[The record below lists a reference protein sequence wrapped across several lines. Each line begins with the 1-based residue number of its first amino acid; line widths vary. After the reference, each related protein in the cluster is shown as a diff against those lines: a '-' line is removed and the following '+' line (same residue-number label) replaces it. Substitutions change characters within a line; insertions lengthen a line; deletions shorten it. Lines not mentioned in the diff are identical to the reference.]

1 MPSKRPQRTQRD
13 LGGALSLDIKGPPA
27 QLLPPA
33 PAAAPGFN
41 HHHLAP
47 YHDQVPSFPTG
58 FSSSAAS
65 SIIGTPQ
72 TRPESP
78 DLALLGATLPS
89 VGSPFPVPEESPVMP
104 EKRTLGD
111 KTFNATAE
119 MPQWM
124 QDVTSGFA
132 KEISQLM
139 NEMEELRRQK
149 QSLQL

>member
-1 MPSKRPQRTQRD
+1 
-13 LGGALSLDIKGPPA
+13 
-27 QLLPPA
+27 
-33 PAAAPGFN
+33 
-41 HHHLAP
+41 
-47 YHDQVPSFPTG
+47 
-58 FSSSAAS
+58 
-65 SIIGTPQ
+65 
-72 TRPESP
+72 
-78 DLALLGATLPS
+78 
-89 VGSPFPVPEESPVMP
+89 MP